1 MANKKQILKLI
12 KDEKFVDEIIFKTLK
27 DSDLTEALIEDLVSD
42 LCTEIKKDKYFK
54 KKILD
59 VALKDPNFK
68 KKIIEE
74 LADEFD

>member
-1 MANKKQILKLI
+1 MKFIR
-12 KDEKFVDEIIFKTLK
+12 DEKFVDGIISKTLK
-27 DSDLTEALIEDLVSD
+27 DSDLTEDLIKDLVSD

-59 VALKDPNFK
+59 TALKDPNFK

-74 LADEFD
+74 LVNELD